1 MITSDFKLIHGIYE
15 SVITHALAERLNRI
29 SDCFDVEKNQLDS
42 EESSFALARHRHLT
56 KLMISSLASIV
67 KELPTFKILEETS

>member
-1 MITSDFKLIHGIYE
+1 MADFQLIHGIYE
-15 SVITHALAERLNRI
+15 SLITHALEERLCRL
-29 SDCFDVEKNQLDS
+29 SDSFDVEKNQLDS
-42 EESSFALARHRHLT
+42 EESSFALTRHLT